1 MSSSPLL
8 LTPHHLGIKKTG
20 DGNMLMINLI
30 GTKDTIDRKVYLNTT
45 LSVQVVAPK
54 LQERRLYQAMEIVD
68 RALKSQAQARTGE
81 AKL

>member
-1 MSSSPLL
+1 M
-8 LTPHHLGIKKTG
+8 LTPMAT
-20 DGNMLMINLI
+20 
-30 GTKDTIDRKVYLNTT
+30 GTKDTIDRRVYLNTT

-68 RALKSQAQARTGE
+68 SALKAHAHGQTES